1 MTNKCLNLVL
11 YRLKI
16 RKFSLF
22 SLFSYIEC
30 FVLQVG
36 LFHSIADGLKE
47 AKVMVVFVSDQV
59 TVCSYSFYPCFIKL
73 CKLLALT
80 QFVRIFLDFS
90 KEKLKLLKTTCMINL
105 VKKYPDLYI
114 LSFSAGLELFLD
126 LIYLP

>member
-11 YRLKI
+11 CRLKI

-59 TVCSYSFYPCFIKL
+59 AVCSYSFYPCFIKL
-73 CKLLALT
+73 YKLLALP
-80 QFVRIFLDFS
+80 QFVSIFL
-90 KEKLKLLKTTCMINL
+90 KKKLRLLQTCMINL